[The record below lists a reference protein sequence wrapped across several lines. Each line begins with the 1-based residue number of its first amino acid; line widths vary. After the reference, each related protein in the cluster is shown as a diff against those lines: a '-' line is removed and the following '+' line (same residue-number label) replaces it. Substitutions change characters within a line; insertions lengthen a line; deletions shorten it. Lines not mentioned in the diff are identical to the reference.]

1 MVLAAVSDEA
11 AVASWFRFSMTVF
24 ICSSTCNRTN
34 TRVYTLG
41 NYPQYAA
48 TPPLVIIVS
57 VKPGVPDFEARERER
72 ESATPLLKAVV
83 G

>member
-1 MVLAAVSDEA
+1 MVPAAVSEEA
-11 AVASWFRFSMTVF
+11 ASWFRFSMTVF
-24 ICSSTCNRTN
+24 ICSSTCKRTN

-48 TPPLVIIVS
+48 AAPPLVIIVS
-57 VKPGVPDFEARERER
+57 VKPGVPDFERER
-72 ESATPLLKAVV
+72 ESATPLLAAAV